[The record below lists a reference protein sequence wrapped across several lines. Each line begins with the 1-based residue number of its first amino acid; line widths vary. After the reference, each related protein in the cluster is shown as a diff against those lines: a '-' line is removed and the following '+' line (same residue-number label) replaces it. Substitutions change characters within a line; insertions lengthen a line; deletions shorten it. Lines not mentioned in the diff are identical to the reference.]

1 MENTEMRGTPRARG
15 RMVSRRNMLMVS
27 GASALGLFAP
37 SFRSAMAQ
45 GIGGAAGDDTAEFVA
60 FSRFATGHDNLD
72 PLVGRSLLT
81 ALRAQSTAFP
91 DQLAALIKT
100 VADSK
105 PADVEALEES
115 LRGNPLHDTLLQI
128 IRGWYSGVI
137 EDGTDAKVY
146 AFENAL
152 MYQPARD
159 VVVIPTYAHNG
170 PNYWVAEP
178 APVAQM
184 PQF

>member
-1 MENTEMRGTPRARG
+1 MGNSDNGRGEAMRGP
-15 RMVSRRNMLMVS
+15 MSRRHLLMLS
-27 GASALGLFAP
+27 AASAFGMLLP
-37 SFRSAMAQ
+37 TFRPDAAQ
-45 GIGGAAGDDTAEFVA
+45 AAAETATGDVADFIG
-60 FSRFATGHDNLD
+60 FSRFATGHNALD
-72 PLVGRSLLT
+72 PLVGRSLLA
-81 ALRAQSTAFP
+81 ALRAQNTLFP
-91 DQLAALIKT
+91 DQLAALVKK

-105 PADVEALEES
+105 PANVEALEES
-115 LRGNPLHDTLLQI
+115 LRDTPLHDTLLHI
-128 IRGWYSGVI
+128 IRAWYSGVI
-137 EDGTDAKVY
+137 EDGTNARVY

-178 APVAQM
+178 APVEQM

>member
-1 MENTEMRGTPRARG
+1 MGNSDKARG
-15 RMVSRRNMLMVS
+15 EPVRGHMSRRHMLMVS
-27 GASALGLFAP
+27 AASAFGLLLP
-37 SFRSAMAQ
+37 SFQ
-45 GIGGAAGDDTAEFVA
+45 PGTAEAATGATVDEAADFIS
-60 FSRFATGHDNLD
+60 FSRFATGHSALD
-72 PLVGRSLLT
+72 PLVGQSLLG
-81 ALRAQSTAFP
+81 ALGAQSALFP
-91 DQLAALIKT
+91 AQLAALVKT
-100 VADSK
+100 VADNK

-115 LRGNPLHDTLLQI
+115 LRGTPLHDTLLHI
-128 IRGWYSGVI
+128 IRAWYSGVI
-137 EDGTDAKVY
+137 EDGTNARVY

-178 APVAQM
+178 APVEQM

>member
-1 MENTEMRGTPRARG
+1 MRGP
-15 RMVSRRNMLMVS
+15 VSRRHMLMLS
-27 GASALGLFAP
+27 AASAVGTLLPAIRP
-37 SFRSAMAQ
+37 DAAEA
-45 GIGGAAGDDTAEFVA
+45 AAGTTTGDVA
-60 FSRFATGHDNLD
+60 DFIGFSRFATGHSALD
-72 PLVGRSLLT
+72 PLVGQSLLA
-81 ALRAQSTAFP
+81 ALRAQNAQFP
-91 DQLAALIKT
+91 AQLAALVKT

-115 LRGNPLHDTLLQI
+115 LRDGPLHDTLLRI
-128 IRGWYSGVI
+128 VRAWYSGVI
-137 EDGTDAKVY
+137 EDGTNAQVY
-146 AFENAL
+146 AYENAL

-178 APVAQM
+178 APVEQM

>member
-1 MENTEMRGTPRARG
+1 
-15 RMVSRRNMLMVS
+15 MVSRRSLLMVS
-27 GASALGLFAP
+27 GAVGLGAFAA
-37 SFRSAMAQ
+37 SFRPAVARAAV
-45 GIGGAAGDDTAEFVA
+45 GAAEGQSAQFLA
-60 FSRFATGHDNLD
+60 FSRFATGHANLD
-72 PLVGRSLLT
+72 PLVGRSLLA
-81 ALRAQSTAFP
+81 ALQAQNAGFGA
-91 DQLAALIKT
+91 QLAALAKT
-100 VADSK
+100 VADTT
-105 PADVEALEES
+105 PADVEALEAA
-115 LRGNPLHDTLLQI
+115 LRGTPLHDTLLLI

-137 EDGTDAKVY
+137 EEGTQAKVY

-178 APVAQM
+178 APIEQM